1 MAFIEPW
8 KVPEPARNGIFP
20 AGSNYTGCHAL
31 DWELPMTLLYAVLL
45 GLVQGLTEF
54 LPVSSTAHLTLA
66 ENLLLKQSMPLAFDV
81 LLHVGTLLAL
91 VVYFRAELGRIALG
105 LLGRNRDGLALA
117 GWLLVA
123 MVPTV
128 AFGFATRG
136 LKLAAKEHLWVYGA
150 GLLVTALLLATANAR
165 ARRSPGRELAAV
177 GLWDALAIGSIQ
189 GLGGGFGLSRSG
201 STIAVGVHRGL
212 GLPASV
218 RFSFL
223 LGIPTIFGAAV
234 LEGAKLVKP
243 FLLRQPLPAELA
255 FPAGSISPAL
265 ACSVAVVVSALSGY
279 LAIGLLDRF
288 TRRPR
293 LYPFAIYCLGIG
305 TLLIVA
311 GSRL

>member
-1 MAFIEPW
+1 
-8 KVPEPARNGIFP
+8 
-20 AGSNYTGCHAL
+20 
-31 DWELPMTLLYAVLL
+31 MTLLYAVLL

-54 LPVSSTAHLTLA
+54 LPVSSTAHLTLV
-66 ENLLLKQSMPLAFDV
+66 EHLLLKQSMPLAFDV

-91 VVYFRAELGRIALG
+91 VVYFRAELGRMVLG
-105 LLGRNRDGLALA
+105 LLGRNRAGLELA

-128 AFGFATRG
+128 AFGFATRAM
-136 LKLAAKEHLWVYGA
+136 KEAAKEHLWVYGA
-150 GLLVTALLLATANAR
+150 CLLLTALLLFTANER
-165 ARRSPGRELAAV
+165 ARRRPGRALDTL
-177 GLWDALAIGSIQ
+177 GPWDALAIGAIQ

-201 STIAVGVHRGL
+201 STIAVGVYRGL

-234 LEGAKLVKP
+234 LEGASLAKP
-243 FLLRQPLPAELA
+243 LLRHQPLPAELA
-255 FPAGSISPAL
+255 FPQGSASPVL
-265 ACSVAVVVSALSGY
+265 ACAVAVAVSAVSGY

-293 LYPFAIYCLGIG
+293 LNPFAFYCLGMG
-305 TLLIVA
+305 ALLIVL
-311 GSRL
+311 GISR

>member
-1 MAFIEPW
+1 
-8 KVPEPARNGIFP
+8 
-20 AGSNYTGCHAL
+20 
-31 DWELPMTLLYAVLL
+31 MTLLYALLL

-66 ENLLLKQSMPLAFDV
+66 EHLLLKQSMPLAFDV

-91 VVYFRAELGRIALG
+91 LVYFRAELARMALG
-105 LLGRNRDGLALA
+105 LLGRDREGRALA
-117 GWLLVA
+117 GWLAVA

-136 LKLAAKEHLWVYGA
+136 MKEAAKAHLWIYGVC
-150 GLLVTALLLATANAR
+150 LLLTALMLYLANER
-165 ARRSPGRELAAV
+165 AGRLEGRALDRV

-201 STIAVGVHRGL
+201 STIAVGVFRGL
-212 GLPASV
+212 ALPASV

-223 LGIPTIFGAAV
+223 LGIPTILGAAV
-234 LEGAKLVKP
+234 LEGAKLARP
-243 FLLRQPLPAELA
+243 LLRHQPLPPELA
-255 FPAGSISPAL
+255 FPPGSASPAL
-265 ACSVAVVVSALSGY
+265 ACLVAVGVSAVSGY

-293 LYPFAIYCLGIG
+293 LNPFAFYCLCAGALFIILGTVGPDGLFGIQG
-305 TLLIVA
+305 MSL
-311 GSRL
+311 R